1 MKRLFPILLLAVAGL
16 SCSDRRPEFVIGV
29 SQCSDDEWREK
40 MNLEMVRESRF
51 YPGTE
56 VVILSA
62 HDDNAQQI
70 QDIESLAAKGVD
82 LLVVAPNEARAIA
95 PAVEKVFD
103 EGIPVVLVDRK
114 TDSDKYTAYIGADNY
129 EIGQAIGKY
138 AGGRLHGKGKIVEL
152 TGLRASTPAR
162 ERHEGFSDGISGFPD
177 VEVVSSADAGWSGPS
192 AAAVF
197 DSILAVTPDIDMVVS
212 HNDRMALGAYDAAR
226 RAGRAGNMLFVG
238 VDALTAPGLGVEKVL
253 DGTLDA
259 TFIYP
264 TGGDKVIQVAM
275 SILKD
280 RPYERETL
288 LSTALVDGSNARIM
302 QMQTAHINALD
313 EKIEYLNTRL
323 GNSMV
328 RFYSYRIYL
337 IVCVGLLVLVAALML
352 FLVRERNR
360 LKEQGKELVRQ
371 RDQSLELSRK
381 LEEATRS
388 KLAFFTNVAHDFRT
402 PLTLIADPVDR
413 LRDEK
418 DRFNE
423 HDRYLLDMVHKNVTL
438 LLRLVNQIL
447 DFRKYES
454 GKLSLNLSDFD
465 AVAAVKDWAEVFRPL
480 SYRKHVRFDV
490 DACPSVGEGTIHVH
504 ADAEKMERIVYNLL
518 ANAFKFT
525 PENGSVSLSLATESG
540 SDAGGGILVIRVT
553 DTGVGIS
560 EEHIRHIFE
569 NFYQADVHH
578 SGSGIGLALAKGFVE
593 MHGGTVSVESTEGKG
608 TVFTVRMPVCLPEG
622 ERSVPE
628 NPVKDSDGRM
638 TVFREGAVADADQ
651 ETVLHAGPGRA
662 HDAATDAG
670 PESAGGGTRQ
680 TVLVIDDNK
689 DVRDYVRSLLEGQYN
704 ILEAADGKDGLRIAM
719 KYVPDAVICDVMMP
733 VMDGMECCRRL
744 KSELQTSHIPVMML
758 TAYAVDEQK
767 IKGYECGADSYISKP
782 FSARLLMVRL
792 HNILENRDRLRSFFT
807 DGTAVQ
813 KSAVSDI
820 DKGFAG
826 KLKSIID
833 AHLSDADFSVESL
846 GESIGLSR
854 VQLYRK
860 TKSLTGYSPVEL
872 LRITRL
878 KKAASILSSSD
889 RTVAEVA
896 YETGFNSPSYF
907 TKCYKEYFGEN
918 PTDLVKRKR

>member
-62 HDDNAQQI
+62 HDDNVQQI

-162 ERHEGFSDGISGFPD
+162 ERHEGFTDGISGYPD

-413 LRDEK
+413 LRVEK

-465 AVAAVKDWAEVFRPL
+465 AVAAVKDWAEVFRP
-480 SYRKHVRFDV
+480 R
-490 DACPSVGEGTIHVH
+490 
-504 ADAEKMERIVYNLL
+504 MEQY
-518 ANAFKFT
+518 
-525 PENGSVSLSLATESG
+525 VSLSG
-540 SDAGGGILVIRVT
+540 RWRDAGALAAECDRIRRRAPRRCDALETIASFGDGGRDMDGAVPRRLLDIDGPILAALRKAGYVEVTERERHAERGGVPRFAPPRLTEEQSRVAAEIRASWASGMTAHLLRGVTGSGKTELLCATVRAKPDNSPEIVVIEGDQQTDNDANRIRETGAKAVQINTGKGCHLDAEQVKLALQQAKPAASSLVFIENVGNLVCPAEFDLGEAHKVVVISVTEGDDKPLKYPDMFAAADLMIINKVDLAPYVKFDLDKCEENARRVNPSIRSIRMSAT
-553 DTGVGIS
+553 TGEGIS
-560 EEHIRHIFE
+560 KWW
-569 NFYQADVHH
+569 AW
-578 SGSGIGLALAKGFVE
+578 
-593 MHGGTVSVESTEGKG
+593 
-608 TVFTVRMPVCLPEG
+608 
-622 ERSVPE
+622 
-628 NPVKDSDGRM
+628 
-638 TVFREGAVADADQ
+638 
-651 ETVLHAGPGRA
+651 
-662 HDAATDAG
+662 
-670 PESAGGGTRQ
+670 
-680 TVLVIDDNK
+680 
-689 DVRDYVRSLLEGQYN
+689 
-704 ILEAADGKDGLRIAM
+704 
-719 KYVPDAVICDVMMP
+719 
-733 VMDGMECCRRL
+733 
-744 KSELQTSHIPVMML
+744 L
-758 TAYAVDEQK
+758 TANHVIAQ
-767 IKGYECGADSYISKP
+767 I
-782 FSARLLMVRL
+782 
-792 HNILENRDRLRSFFT
+792 
-807 DGTAVQ
+807 
-813 KSAVSDI
+813 
-820 DKGFAG
+820 
-826 KLKSIID
+826 
-833 AHLSDADFSVESL
+833 
-846 GESIGLSR
+846 
-854 VQLYRK
+854 
-860 TKSLTGYSPVEL
+860 
-872 LRITRL
+872 
-878 KKAASILSSSD
+878 
-889 RTVAEVA
+889 
-896 YETGFNSPSYF
+896 
-907 TKCYKEYFGEN
+907 
-918 PTDLVKRKR
+918 